1 MTPSSSPRTGPRITK
16 VYTKTGDSGETG
28 LVGGQRVAKNH
39 PRIEAYGTVDELSA
53 ALGTARVELESE
65 RGRFPDSADAEKL
78 AAHLKF
84 IQNQLF
90 TLGGDLAT
98 RLEDRH
104 PMMPVMRGEEI
115 AYLERLCD
123 AFNADLPPLA
133 DFILPGG
140 SRTSAALHVARTV
153 CRRGERVLIHLALT
167 EDIGEP
173 PLVYLNR
180 LSDALFVLARWANER
195 MGIEEFTWKRD
206 FVEPEM

>member
-1 MTPSSSPRTGPRITK
+1 
-16 VYTKTGDSGETG
+16 
-28 LVGGQRVAKNH
+28 VGGQRVAKDH
-39 PRIEAYGTVDELSA
+39 PRIEAYGTVDELSS
-53 ALGTARVELESE
+53 ALGTARVELADEMN
-65 RGRFPDSADAEKL
+65 RFGEAADGAKL

-104 PMMPVMRGEEI
+104 PMMPVLTQAEI
-115 AYLERLCD
+115 DYLERLCD
-123 AFNADLPPLA
+123 ALNADLAPLT

-140 SRTSAALHVARTV
+140 SRTAAALHVARTV
-153 CRRGERVLIHLALT
+153 CRRGERVLLDLART

-180 LSDALFVLARWANER
+180 LSDALFVLARWANAR
-195 MGIEEFTWKRD
+195 MGIDEFTWARD
-206 FVEPEM
+206 FAEPDL